1 MRMGCLPWLVCS
13 LLAWTNAY
21 TVEEL
26 LTDTVDMVENIAE
39 AVPNE
44 ITNVKHKLY
53 KHSLGAFH
61 DFMKK
66 HNKTYATQHEYKH
79 RYRTLRN
86 NMKKVYEIQ
95 ALEQGSTVYGAT
107 RLADLTEEEFKTNY
121 LGFNKLAD
129 IPDITLQERNY
140 LADIPYIP
148 LPGSFDWRDQGAVT
162 KAKNQ
167 EMTGNIQ
174 GQNAILASSS
184 NLFGI
189 ARKFGPTMVRQIKGM
204 HPQNV
209 FYWDEHDISAYQED
223 VRAVS
228 FESNVVKCSL

>member
-53 KHSLGAFH
+53 KHSLGASH

-66 HNKTYATQHEYKH
+66 HNKTYATQHEYEH

-129 IPDITLQERNY
+129 IPDITLPERNY

-162 KAKNQ
+162 KAKNHCWIAGGPRIDIASTDRHRI
-167 EMTGNIQ
+167 ENTDRHRVLCSTDTGVSCSTVPYIA
-174 GQNAILASSS
+174 GSYLHGG
-184 NLFGI
+184 GI
-189 ARKFGPTMVRQIKGM
+189 VQLTLT
-204 HPQNV
+204 
-209 FYWDEHDISAYQED
+209 D
-223 VRAVS
+223 
-228 FESNVVKCSL
+228 

>member
-1 MRMGCLPWLVCS
+1 
-13 LLAWTNAY
+13 
-21 TVEEL
+21 
-26 LTDTVDMVENIAE
+26 
-39 AVPNE
+39 
-44 ITNVKHKLY
+44 
-53 KHSLGAFH
+53 
-61 DFMKK
+61 
-66 HNKTYATQHEYKH
+66 
-79 RYRTLRN
+79 
-86 NMKKVYEIQ
+86 MKKVYEIQ

-121 LGFNKLAD
+121 LGSNKLAG
-129 IPDITLQERNY
+129 IPDITLPERNY
-140 LADIPYIP
+140 LTDIPYIP

-223 VRAVS
+223 VRTVS
-228 FESNVVKCSL
+228 FESYVVKCSL

>member
-1 MRMGCLPWLVCS
+1 MRMRMGCLPWLLVCS

-53 KHSLGAFH
+53 KHSLGASH

-66 HNKTYATQHEYKH
+66 HNKTYATQHEYEH

-107 RLADLTEEEFKTNY
+107 RLADLT
-121 LGFNKLAD
+121 
-129 IPDITLQERNY
+129 NY

-162 KAKNQ
+162 KAKNHCWIAGGPRIDIASTDRHRI
-167 EMTGNIQ
+167 ENTDRHRVLCSTDTGVSCSTVPYIA
-174 GQNAILASSS
+174 GSYLHGG
-184 NLFGI
+184 GI
-189 ARKFGPTMVRQIKGM
+189 VQLTLT
-204 HPQNV
+204 
-209 FYWDEHDISAYQED
+209 D
-223 VRAVS
+223 
-228 FESNVVKCSL
+228 